1 MRRILLSAAVAVV
14 LFGVPA
20 HPAVADPV
28 EVLDQPIAVAVDG
41 DGNVFAADKSNSFIS
56 KFASD
61 GTFLTRFGGLGNGPG
76 QLGTYLHLAVS
87 DAGDVYVADNSND
100 RVAQFTNDGAFV
112 RTWGTYGLE
121 NGQFRAVAGID
132 VDADG
137 HVFVVDPANAR
148 VQKFTADG
156 QFMRMWGRQG
166 SFLTEFSFPVGIA
179 VDASGSVYVA
189 DSYNRRVQKF
199 SNDLMFQSVISRSEW
214 GSEFTGLP
222 RGLTVGPSGVL
233 SVVTGTDKIEQFGP
247 NGSFMRTWP
256 VGLGDP
262 HSQFYPGVDGSGNI
276 YVPDSVAGSVIKFS
290 EDGRWLDTFTSTG
303 LKLNVATE
311 ELPRAQAGKAY
322 AANLAARGGTAP
334 YTWRVAS
341 GALPAGLS
349 LTAQGLISGTTAKAT
364 QTRASFEVTD
374 SHGDTVAREFA
385 VYVEPL
391 IATGSALPSATLAK
405 SYSATLKATG
415 GAGFGYKW
423 ALDGGSL
430 PTGLKLSSSGAIS
443 GTPTAHGAFEF
454 TVGVSDGGKPANT
467 AEKHFSLSVSPMTIT
482 TASVP
487 SGLVGKAY
495 PSTTLKVTGGKATY
509 RWSVS
514 SGALPAGLKLST
526 AGALSGAPTVSG
538 EFTFTAKVTD
548 GSVPANVAER
558 QFTIAVSPMTI
569 LTATLPQGTARKTYP
584 STTLKASGG
593 KGALTWS
600 IDSGALPPGLKL
612 GAGGYLSGTPAT
624 AGTYSFVAKV
634 ADTSTPKNYATRPFA
649 ITIN

>member
-1 MRRILLSAAVAVV
+1 MRRGLLSAAIVIG
-14 LFGVPA
+14 LFAAPSGPA
-20 HPAVADPV
+20 AADPV
-28 EVLDQPIAVAVDG
+28 EFLDQPIAVAVDG
-41 DGNVFAADKSNSFIS
+41 DGNVFAADKSNGFIS

-61 GTFLTRFGGLGNGPG
+61 GTFLTRFGGLGWGPG
-76 QLGTYLHLAVS
+76 ELGTNLKLAVS
-87 DAGDVYVADNSND
+87 DAGDVYVADASNN
-100 RVAQFTNDGAFV
+100 RVEQFTNDGSFV
-112 RTWGTYGLE
+112 REWGSSGIDA
-121 NGQFRAVAGID
+121 GQFRSMGGID
-132 VDADG
+132 VDGDG
-137 HVFVVDPANAR
+137 HVFVVDAANDR
-148 VQKFTADG
+148 VDKFSADG
-156 QFMRMWGRQG
+156 QYLGSWGRNG
-166 SFLTEFSFPVGIA
+166 SFLTEFRQP
-179 VDASGSVYVA
+179 SGVAIDGSGRVYVA
-189 DSYNRRVQKF
+189 DTNNHRVQRF
-199 SNDLMFQSVISRSEW
+199 SNGLRYEAVISRSEW
-214 GSEFTGLP
+214 DGASGGLPTGLA
-222 RGLTVGPSGVL
+222 VGPTGVL

-247 NGSFMRTWP
+247 DRTFLRTWP
-256 VGLGDP
+256 LGLANTQ
-262 HSQFYPGVDGSGNI
+262 SRFYPGVDASGNL
-276 YVPDSVAGSVIKFS
+276 YAPDSVAGTVIKFS
-290 EDGRWLDTFTSTG
+290 EDGRRLDTFTSTG

-322 AANLAARGGTAP
+322 AANLAAKGGTAP

-364 QTRASFEVTD
+364 QTRATFEVTD
-374 SHGDTVAREFA
+374 SNGDTVAREFA
-385 VYVEPL
+385 VYVEPF
-391 IATGSALPSATLAK
+391 IATDSALPSATLAK

-423 ALDGGSL
+423 AIKSGAL

-454 TVGVSDGGKPANT
+454 TVGVSDGGQPANT

-526 AGALSGAPTVSG
+526 AGALSGSPTVSG
-538 EFTFTAKVTD
+538 DFAFTAKVID

-569 LTATLPQGTARKTYP
+569 LTATLPQGIAKKSYP
-584 STTLKASGG
+584 STSLKASGG
-593 KGALTWS
+593 KGVLVWS
-600 IDSGALPPGLKL
+600 IDSGGLPPGLKL
-612 GAGGYLSGTPAT
+612 GSGGYISGTPAA
-624 AGTYSFVAKV
+624 AGTYTFVAKV
-634 ADTSTPKNYATRPFA
+634 TDSSTPKNYATRPLA